1 MAMIELAAVI
11 VIILIVLRA
20 VVRAAPWLLAV
31 PVAMFLSTVA
41 PLEAWQPWRDAF
53 AAWVRVDM
61 LLLMLPAW
69 AFGTG
74 LARTLWPLY
83 VKAKRHA
90 AHQGVDK
97 AHDAML

>member
-1 MAMIELAAVI
+1 MIELAAII
-11 VIILIVLRA
+11 VILLLLARA

-31 PVAMFLSTVA
+31 PVAMFASTVA
-41 PLEAWQPWRDAF
+41 PLEAWEPWRDAF
-53 AAWVRVDM
+53 ANWARLDI
-61 LLLMLPAW
+61 LALMLPAW
-69 AFGTG
+69 AFGVG

-83 VKAKRHA
+83 VNAKRRA